1 MENNVNNNVGNTNPG
16 VINNNV
22 SNTTNN
28 VNGVVGS
35 NVTPSVVTPT
45 NVTPMVQNI
54 NPNVVNTQPVNNTE
68 QKSYKKFYI
77 WMGIIMGF
85 VLIIAGI
92 LLYFLLNGSIE
103 NRNRMTCTKTTQEEG
118 YDYTIRKFYTFDNK
132 KMVRVYYT
140 YTFDYHNEITDDF
153 YNTEFDSIININNN
167 IGSSKYGLSTNI
179 QKKDNSVIINA
190 YEPNY
195 YNEFYDDL
203 KNTNTKDGYTCE

>member
-118 YDYTIRKFYTFDNK
+118 YDYTIRKYYTFDNK

>member
-1 MENNVNNNVGNTNPG
+1 
-16 VINNNV
+16 
-22 SNTTNN
+22 
-28 VNGVVGS
+28 
-35 NVTPSVVTPT
+35 
-45 NVTPMVQNI
+45 
-54 NPNVVNTQPVNNTE
+54 
-68 QKSYKKFYI
+68 
-77 WMGIIMGF
+77 MGIIMGF

-118 YDYTIRKFYTFDNK
+118 YDYTIRKYYTFDNK

-153 YNTEFDSIININNN
+153 YNTEFESIINIKNN

>member
-22 SNTTNN
+22 SNTTN
-28 VNGVVGS
+28 GVVGG
-35 NVTPSVVTPT
+35 NVAPSVVSPT

-54 NPNVVNTQPVNNTE
+54 NPNVVNTQPVNNTKK
-68 QKSYKKFYI
+68 KSYKKFYI

-118 YDYTIRKFYTFDNK
+118 YDYTIRRYYTFDNK

-203 KNTNTKDGYTCE
+203 KKNNTKDGYTCE